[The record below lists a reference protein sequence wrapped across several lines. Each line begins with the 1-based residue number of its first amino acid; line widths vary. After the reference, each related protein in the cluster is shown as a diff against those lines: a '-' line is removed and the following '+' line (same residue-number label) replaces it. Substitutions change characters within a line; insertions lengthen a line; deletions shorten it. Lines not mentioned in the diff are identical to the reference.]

1 MDGGHQ
7 FRKIDGRRTVA
18 GEAVEERI
26 GLDPLAD
33 VSNVDMQPLASV
45 RQHLFSSGEA
55 FKLNRSGLAN
65 GSPSIDKCMKG
76 HIDLRII
83 TFNE

>member
-1 MDGGHQ
+1 MGGEHQ

-26 GLDPLAD
+26 RLDPLAD

-45 RQHLFSSGEA
+45 RHHLFSSGEG
-55 FKLNRSGLAN
+55 FNLNHL
-65 GSPSIDKCMKG
+65 D
-76 HIDLRII
+76 
-83 TFNE
+83 